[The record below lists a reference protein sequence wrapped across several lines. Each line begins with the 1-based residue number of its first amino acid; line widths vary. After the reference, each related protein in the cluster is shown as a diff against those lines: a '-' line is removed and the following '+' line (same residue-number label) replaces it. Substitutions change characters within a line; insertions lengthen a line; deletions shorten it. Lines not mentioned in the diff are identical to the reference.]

1 VDNSRGSRRSPGGR
15 ASGNCRCH
23 ARGAPSLVRQ
33 DGASKMNP
41 SGLVFLFRHPTVMR
55 LNWMTSLGHGLL

>member
-1 VDNSRGSRRSPGGR
+1 MDNSRGSRRSPGGR

-33 DGASKMNP
+33 DGASKNEGAMNP
-41 SGLVFLFRHPTVMR
+41 SGL
-55 LNWMTSLGHGLL
+55 GLL